1 MIQKN
6 GDIIMNNIILV
17 SGGFDPIHSGHIA
30 LIQEAAE
37 FGDVVVLLNS
47 DNWLQEKKGKEFLP
61 FEEREIIMKS
71 IKKVID
77 VISFD
82 DSDKTCLDGIKK
94 ALLKYPD
101 YKIKFANGGDR
112 NNTTTPNQETIFCN
126 ENDVEVLWGIGGTNK
141 ANSSSQIL
149 ERWRKLS

>member
-1 MIQKN
+1 
-6 GDIIMNNIILV
+6 MNDIILV
-17 SGGFDPIHSGHIA
+17 SGGFDPIHSGHVA
-30 LIQEAAE
+30 LIQEAAKL
-37 FGDVVVLLNS
+37 GDVVILLNS
-47 DNWLQEKKGKEFLP
+47 DNWLQEKKGREFLS
-61 FEEREIIMKS
+61 FKEREIIMKS

-94 ALLKYPD
+94 ALLKYQD

-149 ERWRKLS
+149 ERWKKFS